1 MIYIIEISV
10 ILNLIYIIEDS
21 KIIMDIT
28 NIMPDIMMVNQDNH
42 ISKIIQIHIKVSNL
56 KDIF

>member
-21 KIIMDIT
+21 KIILDIT
-28 NIMPDIMMVNQDNH
+28 NIMPYIMMVNQDNH
-42 ISKIIQIHIKVSNL
+42 ICKIIQIHIKTSNL